1 MGRGQVVKAA
11 GFDPAT
17 AGSTPAA
24 PAKIMAHCR
33 VIAFLAKG
41 YIQLIPVELESSQN
55 PARGDVAEHN
65 YE

>member
-24 PAKIMAHCR
+24 PAT
-33 VIAFLAKG
+33 VLPAFSPTDL
-41 YIQLIPVELESSQN
+41 N
-55 PARGDVAEHN
+55 PQARLKSAWYNRDPT
-65 YE
+65 

>member
-24 PAKIMAHCR
+24 PAKITAHCR
-33 VIAFLAKG
+33 VIAFLTKDWT
-41 YIQLIPVELESSQN
+41 Q
-55 PARGDVAEHN
+55 
-65 YE
+65 

>member
-24 PAKIMAHCR
+24 PARFIAHHI
-33 VIAFLAKG
+33 VIVFLTKDWT
-41 YIQLIPVELESSQN
+41 Q
-55 PARGDVAEHN
+55 
-65 YE
+65 

>member
-24 PAKIMAHCR
+24 PATKDRI
-33 VIAFLAKG
+33 VT
-41 YIQLIPVELESSQN
+41 SSCF
-55 PARGDVAEHN
+55 
-65 YE
+65 

>member
-24 PAKIMAHCR
+24 PAIIIVHSL
-33 VIAFLAKG
+33 VTAFLAK
-41 YIQLIPVELESSQN
+41 
-55 PARGDVAEHN
+55 D
-65 YE
+65 